1 MEEFTSIFD
10 AVDQFEATLL
20 DISRLKESI
29 LWRKALRIREA
40 ASDKEKSIL
49 NFDGKQ
55 LLARVELYSYKLES
69 YRANYDFYDNTN
81 TIQEKDLQFTTD
93 KFFMEVVAPVREKAI
108 DALNQLSKMILSSK
122 VSEDKKY
129 LTIAYKQ
136 TITNLNNL
144 IDACIRMLELNKPTL
159 INNLKNKGID
169 FKEKYNLKHI
179 TLSDLDLKL
188 GGYNF
193 E

>member
-1 MEEFTSIFD
+1 MEI
-10 AVDQFEATLL
+10 
-20 DISRLKESI
+20 
-29 LWRKALRIREA
+29 
-40 ASDKEKSIL
+40 
-49 NFDGKQ
+49 
-55 LLARVELYSYKLES
+55 
-69 YRANYDFYDNTN
+69 
-81 TIQEKDLQFTTD
+81 
-93 KFFMEVVAPVREKAI
+93 VAPVREKAI
-108 DALNQLSKMILSSK
+108 DALNHLSKMILSSK
-122 VSEDKKY
+122 VPEDKKY

-144 IDACIRMLELNKPTL
+144 VDACIRVLELNKTTL

-179 TLSDLDLKL
+179 ALGDLDLKL